1 MTDEE
6 WKQVEQRLTPPI
18 GYVRLNIDG
27 YTVTIVTVKEKPLH
41 YCLGVYVNG
50 EIRVEWI
57 DQDCEVRRK
66 FYRHTTSSILNAKGR
81 QMLKKE
87 RKSVREAILK
97 KCTFE
102 LYTPYWGSFKS
113 LKAHL
118 VKNCTSIEIA
128 RKEDKNDTHS

>member
-1 MTDEE
+1 MTDKE
-6 WKQVEQRLTPPI
+6 WKQVEQRMTPPI

-27 YTVTIVTVKEKPLH
+27 YMVTIVTVEEKPLH

-66 FYRHTTSSILNAKGR
+66 FYRHSTRSLLDTKGR

-87 RKSVREAILK
+87 RKSVREAVLK
-97 KCTFE
+97 KCTYE
-102 LYTPYWGSFKS
+102 DYTPYWGSFKS
-113 LKAHL
+113 LKSHL
-118 VKNCTSIEIA
+118 VKNCTLIEFA
-128 RKEDKNDTHS
+128 RKEPQNDT